1 MLNKIAQVDVYNG
14 VGLVSS
20 AEIMK
25 LTQLK
30 QYYKNQGF
38 KEKRIDSIINIMLNN
53 HLAYQIKGTEYI
65 CLLYTS
71 DAADE

>member
-1 MLNKIAQVDVYNG
+1 MLNKIAQIDVFNG

-38 KEKRIDSIINIMLNN
+38 KEKRIDSIINIMSI
-53 HLAYQIKGTEYI
+53 IKQKLGIKT
-65 CLLYTS
+65 YTYLTKGNTLRLRS
-71 DAADE
+71 

>member
-38 KEKRIDSIINIMLNN
+38 KEKELTASLTLCSTTTLRI
-53 HLAYQIKGTEYI
+53 K
-65 CLLYTS
+65 
-71 DAADE
+71 

>member
-38 KEKRIDSIINIMLNN
+38 KEKRIDSIININ
-53 HLAYQIKGTEYI
+53 G
-65 CLLYTS
+65 S
-71 DAADE
+71 G